1 MLTLLLLAATHASCL
16 DRYDQAAWRSAEG
29 MALSGGLGA
38 LASIALLVG
47 PQIIVNEVPAGKDAG
62 AYALIA
68 LLTGVG
74 VVSTTAAGSGAMFT
88 SRHHA
93 TNVAYQLVVE
103 SSMGDGPALR
113 AYAADLTE
121 ELGRP
126 VPVEAVAAHIAE
138 LDASEALCT
147 PRPKGRRALDA
158 LVRAWLEAEGQ

>member
-29 MALSGGLGA
+29 MALSSGLGGLA
-38 LASIALLVG
+38 TIALLVG

-74 VVSTTAAGSGAMFT
+74 FVSTTAAGSGGGFT
-88 SRHHA
+88 TRYQSV
-93 TNVAYQLVVE
+93 NGAYSLLVE

-113 AYAADLTE
+113 AYSADLSQ
-121 ELGRP
+121 ELGHP
-126 VPVEAVAAHIAE
+126 VPVEAVAARIVE
-138 LDASEALCT
+138 LDALEVLCT
-147 PRPKGRRALDA
+147 PRPKGLRALDA
-158 LVRAWLEAEGQ
+158 LVRAGLEAGER